1 MSGSLPPEDRAGLY
15 VLGALDAEEMRE
27 VRIAAGRD
35 DRLAAEIAAW
45 ERRLTPLTAL
55 VDPVE
60 PPATLWSQV
69 EARIARGGAAAETLA
84 DIVQLPKQRPPTPR
98 RSAPERAM
106 AAWRGAALGAMAL
119 AAGLAVTLVLQ
130 KPAPLPPPGQVA
142 MLLPLR
148 DGEGGWLLQVKPN
161 GEIRAEAQRALT
173 RTAAQDFELWALPA
187 GGTKPVPLGL
197 LPVNGAAVLKP
208 AELPAQKFQFLVS
221 LEPRG
226 GSPTG
231 LPTGPIQFGG
241 EPVEQ

>member
-1 MSGSLPPEDRAGLY
+1 MSGSNPADDRAGLY

-35 DRLAAEIAAW
+35 DILKADIAAW

-55 VDPVE
+55 VEPIA
-60 PPATLWSQV
+60 PPATLWAQV
-69 EARIARGGAAAETLA
+69 EARIARGGAAGAPAE
-84 DIVQLPKQRPPTPR
+84 IVQLPSRRPDATRPG
-98 RSAPERAM
+98 APERAL
-106 AAWRGAALGAMAL
+106 AAWRAAALGAMAL
-119 AAGLAVTLVLQ
+119 AAGLAGALILQ
-130 KPAPLPPPGQVA
+130 KPAQPDQVA

-161 GEIRAEAQRALT
+161 GEIRAEAQRAVT

-208 AELPAQKFQFLVS
+208 PALPTQKFQFLVS

-231 LPTGPIQFGG
+231 LPTGPVQFGG
-241 EPVEQ
+241 APVEQ